1 MKNSKYILVYDVTT
15 WYRIKRLYK
24 EFDTLED
31 VYKFCFDNKKFDYVN
46 FVEVYKTMNIGS
58 EFDNE

>member
-31 VYKFCFDNKKFDYVN
+31 VYKFCFDNKNFDYVN
-46 FVEVYKTMNIGS
+46 FVEVYKTMNI
-58 EFDNE
+58 